1 MTLGSSFVDFE
12 TCLGPGL
19 PVLLPPEEE
28 EEGIPPALISFEVS
42 ADREEEPPE
51 EEEDDDEDDLDFAA
65 ALSKAF
71 CRSRAAS

>member
-1 MTLGSSFVDFE
+1 MALGSSFVDLE

-19 PVLLPPEEE
+19 PVLLAEEEE

-42 ADREEEPPE
+42 ADREEPPE
-51 EEEDDDEDDLDFAA
+51 DEEDGDDLDFDA